1 MTIDNADIA
10 IVGAGPAG
18 MAAAIEAKSS
28 KVVVLDDQAMP
39 GGQIWRS
46 VEDVAARNDL
56 HIFGKDY
63 YRGLRFVQQFRAS
76 GIQYRQRA
84 RVIGIEDWDTGS
96 GSDLIYLHDGK
107 VKRLSAKRLII
118 ATGSYE
124 RPTPFPGWTLPG
136 VMSAGAAQI
145 ALKTTNMVPKRPFV
159 LAGQG
164 PLFLLL
170 ASQLKAAEVPPDV
183 ILQLDDPKRIKQA
196 LLHLPAALT
205 GTQDLLKGL
214 FWRLKIT
221 RGIKTS
227 VGNVIN
233 IEAHGEKQLE
243 RISWKTQ
250 NGAVGECSAS
260 TLLIHDGVVP
270 NTQLLRA
277 MRAPIWYDNKE
288 AAWRPSLASIA
299 GQMSDRPWIYAAGD
313 VSGIGGWRAAIAMG
327 ALAGASANYTLGNG
341 SITNSEEMRSLGRG
355 KAIRPFLN
363 ALYPPARAFHKPAN
377 STIICRCEEISAGEI
392 RKAVREG
399 AQGPNQMKAFLRC
412 GMGPCQGRMC
422 ADKTVELIAESNG
435 AAINEVLPMRV
446 RMPISPVTLGE
457 MATLDKK

>member
-145 ALKTTNMVPKRPFV
+145 ALKTTNMVPKRPFI

-422 ADKTVELIAESNG
+422 ADKTVELITESNG

-457 MATLDKK
+457 MTTLDKK